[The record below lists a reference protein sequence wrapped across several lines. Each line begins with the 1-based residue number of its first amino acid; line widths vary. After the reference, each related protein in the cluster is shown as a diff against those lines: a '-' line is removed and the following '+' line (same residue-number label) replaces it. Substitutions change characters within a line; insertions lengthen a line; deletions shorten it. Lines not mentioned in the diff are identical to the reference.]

1 MNCFFLFLNIFLPNP
16 LFFGLTSLTYIGQSF
31 PLWRP
36 IYGHSGE
43 RLSSSYVYLPILH
56 FEHNFL
62 LNINTNLRFY
72 TRCLL
77 VCLKLLRKK
86 SKIENA
92 SAHDTAQNINNYFI
106 VPSLLSVYAGNS
118 SSLHIQIFYLQSSHL
133 ISTPLLSR

>member
-1 MNCFFLFLNIFLPNP
+1 MECFLLFLNIRLPNP

-43 RLSSSYVYLPILH
+43 RLSSSYVYLPMLH

-72 TRCLL
+72 TRHLL
-77 VCLKLLRKK
+77 VCLKLSRKK
-86 SKIENA
+86 AKLKKPLHMA
-92 SAHDTAQNINNYFI
+92 PHKNINNSF
-106 VPSLLSVYAGNS
+106 VASSLLSVYAGS
-118 SSLHIQIFYLQSSHL
+118 SISLHIRIFYLQSSHL

>member
-1 MNCFFLFLNIFLPNP
+1 M
-16 LFFGLTSLTYIGQSF
+16 
-31 PLWRP
+31 WRP
-36 IYGHSGE
+36 IYRHSGE

-86 SKIENA
+86 AKLKTPPHVA
-92 SAHDTAQNINNYFI
+92 PHKNINNSHSFLFVICICREQYLPAYTDFLFAVLPLDFNAIIIKIIVVCYCCFKDNHIIPFI
-106 VPSLLSVYAGNS
+106 CFKVIKRV
-118 SSLHIQIFYLQSSHL
+118 IIK
-133 ISTPLLSR
+133 